1 MNILLLNHYVG
12 PDEYCPAGRT
22 KYFARE
28 WTKLGHDVTVVCAS
42 YSHFL
47 LKNPRFSGNYG
58 VQLEDG
64 IRYVMLKTPKYEG
77 NGIGRLANIFIFLLQ
92 LWRWQ
97 KWLADSFKPDVVI
110 AGSAH
115 TLDCFPAVRLA
126 RRCGALFIREV
137 RDLWPLTLTDL
148 GGYSERHP
156 LVLFFRSA
164 ENYSYRHA
172 DLIVTTLPNSLGYMQ
187 AHGLK
192 NGRWVYIPQGVDL
205 EAHQECKMPDV
216 HLELLNRLN
225 EKGIFILGYAGSMGV
240 ANCLDTLLETANV
253 LRDLSVAFVLVGP
266 GPEKSNLQK
275 KSSQL
280 GLKNV
285 YFLPPIQNE
294 CISGF
299 LLKVSA
305 TFIAWKKKPIYQYG
319 ISPNKLMAYM
329 LAGKPIIHAVQ
340 ANNDLVAESGCG
352 ISVPPEDPVAAATAI
367 RTMMSMTP
375 QALVE
380 MGNRGREYV
389 LRYRDFRKLAVQ
401 FLSVIEQKKKG
412 LWIDG

>member
-1 MNILLLNHYVG
+1 MNILFINHYVG
-12 PDEYCPAGRT
+12 PVEYCPANRT
-22 KYFARE
+22 LYFARE
-28 WTKLGHDVTVVCAS
+28 WTKLGHDVTVIGAS

-47 LKNPRFSGNYG
+47 IKNPRFSGSHF
-58 VQLEDG
+58 VQLENG
-64 IRYVMLKTPKYEG
+64 IRFVMLKTPKYKG
-77 NGIGRLANIFIFLLQ
+77 NGIGRLANIFTFLFQ
-92 LWRWQ
+92 VWRWQ

-115 TLDCFPAVRLA
+115 TLDCYPAVHLA
-126 RRCGALFIREV
+126 RRCGALFVREV

-164 ENYSYRHA
+164 EDFSYRHA

-205 EAHQECKMPDV
+205 ETHNESELPET
-216 HLELLNRLN
+216 HFELLKRLH
-225 EKGIFILGYAGSMGV
+225 EKGIFILGYAGSIGV
-240 ANCLDTLLETANV
+240 ANCLDTLLETANII
-253 LRDLSVAFVLVGP
+253 RDMPVAFVLVGQ
-266 GPEKSNLQK
+266 GPEKINLQK
-275 KSSQL
+275 KAHQL

-285 YFLPPIQNE
+285 HFLPQIQHD
-294 CISGF
+294 CVPGF

-305 TFIAWKKKPIYQYG
+305 TFIAWRKKPIYQYG

-340 ANNDLVAESGCG
+340 ASNDIVAESGCG
-352 ISVPPEDPVAAATAI
+352 ISVPPEDPIATAEAI
-367 RTMMSMTP
+367 RTMMSMSP
-375 QALVE
+375 RALVE
-380 MGNRGREYV
+380 MGDRGREYV
-389 LRYRDFRKLAVQ
+389 LRDRDFKKLANQ
-401 FLSVIEQKKKG
+401 FLNAIDEMRKG
-412 LWIDG
+412 

>member
-1 MNILLLNHYVG
+1 MNILFINHYVG
-12 PDEYCPAGRT
+12 PVEYCPANRT
-22 KYFARE
+22 LYFARE
-28 WTKLGHDVTVVCAS
+28 WVKLGHDVTIVGAS

-47 LKNPRFSGNYG
+47 IKNLQFSDGHF
-58 VQLEDG
+58 VQLENG
-64 IRYVMLKTPKYEG
+64 IRFVMLKTPQYEG
-77 NGIGRLANIFIFLLQ
+77 NGIGRLSNIFTFLLQ

-126 RRCGALFIREV
+126 RRCGALFVREV

-164 ENYSYRHA
+164 ENFSYRHA

-187 AHGLK
+187 EHGLK

-205 EAHQECKMPDV
+205 GAQKEDKLPEV
-216 HLELLNRLN
+216 HLELLNRLH
-225 EKGIFILGYAGSMGV
+225 EKGIFILGYAGSIGV
-240 ANCLDTLLETANV
+240 ANCLDTLLETANI
-253 LRDLSVAFVLVGP
+253 LREMPVAFVLVGQ

-275 KSSQL
+275 KANQL

-285 YFLPPIQNE
+285 HFLPHIQHD
-294 CISGF
+294 CVPGF
-299 LLKVSA
+299 LYKVSA

-340 ANNDLVAESGCG
+340 ASNDIVAESGCG
-352 ISVPPEDPVAAATAI
+352 ISVPPEDPVATASAI
-367 RTMMSMTP
+367 RNMMSMNP
-375 QALVE
+375 RALVE
-380 MGNRGREYV
+380 MGNKGREYV
-389 LRYRDFRKLAVQ
+389 LRDRDFRKLAVQ
-401 FLSVIEQKKKG
+401 FLTAIDEKRNG
-412 LWIDG
+412 L